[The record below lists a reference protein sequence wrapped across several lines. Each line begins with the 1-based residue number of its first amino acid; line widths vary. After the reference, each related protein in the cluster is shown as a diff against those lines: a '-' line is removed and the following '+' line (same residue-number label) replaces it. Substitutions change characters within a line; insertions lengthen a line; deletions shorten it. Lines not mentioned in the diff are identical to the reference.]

1 MGDKSIMFKKL
12 FLITGICFVILSFLS
27 AAAEMKYSVEVVEPL
42 ALTRFMPSIVGI
54 NEKFDVNLT
63 LRNVVDMEFVAL
75 TIKERIPPGY
85 SIKDIKKINPQPSS
99 IGEENGATVIY
110 WNIDRFRNY
119 TIIYFKYSLSAPK
132 VSGNNNFSAEVIG
145 FDIAGNR
152 YIAKNEMSQTVRK
165 KSMWQIILEF
175 FGM

>member
-1 MGDKSIMFKKL
+1 M
-12 FLITGICFVILSFLS
+12 ILSFLS
-27 AAAEMKYSVEVVEPL
+27 AASEMKYSVEVVEPL
-42 ALTRFMPSIVGI
+42 ALTRAMPSTVKI
-54 NEKFDVNLT
+54 NEKFDVNIT

-75 TIKERIPPGY
+75 TIKEEIPAGY
-85 SIKDIKKINPQPSS
+85 AINDKKKIYPQPSS

-119 TIIYFKYSLSAPK
+119 TTVYFKYSLSAPR

-152 YIAKNEMSQTVRK
+152 YIAINEKSQNVRK
-165 KSMWQIILEF
+165 KSVWKIILEF